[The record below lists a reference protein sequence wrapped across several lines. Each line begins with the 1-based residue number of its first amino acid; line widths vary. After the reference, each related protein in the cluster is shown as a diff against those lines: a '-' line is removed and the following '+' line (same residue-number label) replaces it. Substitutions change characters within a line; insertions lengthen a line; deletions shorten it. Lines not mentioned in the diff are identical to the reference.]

1 MQISKNNKNELVLTF
16 DYNAALVEIV
26 KHFDSRKYDNETKE
40 WTVPVLHVVQVLDTL
55 TPLGFHTS
63 LEVLEEYDKAKK
75 KKKKIK
81 RIREGDFKDSE
92 IEIFKLL
99 NLPLFGFQEIGAG
112 FLVATKSSLLGD
124 EPGCGKSI
132 QSIATVLI
140 RKAKKILI
148 LCPSTLKLNW
158 KDEIEKWASHKTSIV
173 IGGDKKLRAKQWNQ
187 DVDFYIM
194 NYELLLRDMD
204 YINKIEWDF
213 LIADEATRISNPKA
227 KQSKNIKKI
236 KAKYRIALTGT
247 PLNNAVQDVWNI
259 LDFCQPNLLGT
270 FWQFTQKYCDKDR
283 FGGITGYKNLSE
295 LKKHISDNMLR
306 RKKKDVLNELP
317 DKLYETLYIEFDPEE
332 KKIYEAIRDEIAA
345 DLNEYNIN
353 RVLKDRYLS
362 NVLVKM
368 VRLKQAAD
376 SLELVSEHTFS
387 SKTNALKELLKDII
401 HKDDKALVFTQF
413 SEMADILMRELK
425 EYRPLLISGK
435 VKQEDRHMNVD
446 TFQNKEE
453 NKLMIMTE
461 AGGFGLNLQRANYI
475 IHYDLPWS
483 ISKMEQRE
491 GRAHRIGQTSNLTV
505 YRLIAQDTV
514 DEYVLK
520 VLHKKQKLSEE
531 ILGDREKAKK
541 IKISKAD
548 IRRMLKIT
556 K

>member
-1 MQISKNNKNELVLTF
+1 MQIDKNNKNELVISF
-16 DYNAALVEIV
+16 DYSAPLVEIV
-26 KHFDSRKYDNETKE
+26 KHIDSRKYNNETKD
-40 WTVPVLHVVQVLDTL
+40 WTVPMLHVVEVLDTL
-55 TPLGFHTS
+55 TPLGFHTTADI
-63 LEVLEEYDKAKK
+63 LDDYNKAKN
-75 KKKKIK
+75 KKIK
-81 RIREGDFKDSE
+81 IERIKAGEFKDSE
-92 IEIFKLL
+92 KEIFKLL
-99 NLPLFGFQEIGAG
+99 NLPLFGFQEVGAG
-112 FLVATKSSLLGD
+112 FLVASKSSLLGD

-140 RKAKKILI
+140 RNAKKTLI

-158 KDEIEKWASHKTSIV
+158 KDEIEKWAKNKTSVV
-173 IGGDKKLRAKQWNQ
+173 IGGDKKIRDKQWNQ
-187 DVDFYIM
+187 DVDFYII

-213 LIADEATRISNPKA
+213 LIADEATRVSNPKA

-259 LDFCQPNLLGT
+259 LDFCQPNLLGS
-270 FWQFTQKYCDKDR
+270 FWQFTEKYCDKDR

-295 LKKHISDNMLR
+295 LKKHISNNMLR
-306 RKKKDVLNELP
+306 RKKKDVLHELP

-332 KKIYEAIRDEIAA
+332 KKIYEAIRDEIVAE
-345 DLNEYNIN
+345 LKEYNIK
-353 RVLKDRYLS
+353 RVLKDKYLS

-376 SLELVSEHTFS
+376 SLELVSDHTFS

-401 HKDDKALVFTQF
+401 HKEDKAIIFTQF
-413 SEMADILMRELK
+413 AEMAEILMRELK
-425 EYRPLLISGK
+425 EYKPLLIAGR
-435 VKQEDRHMNVD
+435 VKQEDRHSNVEL
-446 TFQNKEE
+446 FQTKDE

-505 YRLIAQDTV
+505 FRLIAQNTV

-520 VLHKKQKLSEE
+520 ILHRKHKLAEE
-531 ILGDREKAKK
+531 ILGDREKARKV
-541 IKISKAD
+541 KISKTD
-548 IRRMLKIT
+548 IKRMLRIK
-556 K
+556 